1 MTYSTLFAGA
11 VNGFFLGGLYAVVA
25 IGLSLVF
32 GVMRLVNVTHGEYL
46 IAAAYLNLVIAG
58 IMGVDPL
65 LATLLSIP
73 VLFIVGYGI
82 QRWVLNPV
90 MGKGMEPALLMA
102 FGLSIIAQN
111 GLIRVFGGDPQAIST
126 RFSQQGMQIL
136 GVTVPTIYVVSLLM
150 GIVLIGGLHI
160 FINRSYLGKA
170 IRAATQDPET
180 AGIMGINVNAI
191 YAITYALGASLAAF
205 GGLLIGAAFSF
216 VPASGFFWLLKS
228 FVVVVLGGMGSI
240 VGTLLGGIILGTA
253 EGMGAAIVGTGYRD
267 MIGFLIFLLVL
278 LIRPRGLFGRQGSE

>member
-1 MTYSTLFAGA
+1 MTVTTLFAGA
-11 VNGFFLGGLYAVVA
+11 VNGIFLGGLYAVVA

-46 IAAAYLNLVIAG
+46 ILAAYVNLVVTGLLG
-58 IMGVDPL
+58 IDPFVASL
-65 LATLLSIP
+65 LGIP
-73 VLFIVGYGI
+73 IIFVIGYAI

-111 GLIRVFGGDPQAIST
+111 AMIQQYGGDPRTIT
-126 RFSQQGMQIL
+126 TPYSQQGVEVL
-136 GVTVPTIYVVSLLM
+136 GVIVPTIYIVAFVM
-150 GIVLIGGLHI
+150 GVLLIGGLHL

-180 AGIMGINVNAI
+180 AKVMGINVNAI
-191 YAITYALGASLAAF
+191 YAITYGIGASLATL

-216 VPASGFFWLLKS
+216 APASGFFWLLKS

-240 VGTLLGGIILGTA
+240 VGTLVGGIILGTT
-253 EGMGAAIVGTGYRD
+253 EGIGAAIVGTGYRD

>member
-1 MTYSTLFAGA
+1 MSISTFIAGA

-25 IGLSLVF
+25 LGLSLVF

-46 IAAAYLNLVIAG
+46 IAAAYLNIVVAG
-58 IMGVDPL
+58 WMGIDPL
-65 LATLLSIP
+65 VATLISLP
-73 VLFIVGYGI
+73 LLFIIGYCT

-111 GLIRVFGGDPQAIST
+111 GLIGVFGGDPKTIST
-126 RFSQQGMQIL
+126 QFSQQGMQIF
-136 GVTVPTIYVVSLLM
+136 GVIVPTIYVVSLIM
-150 GIVLIGGLHI
+150 GIILVGGLHL
-160 FINRSYLGKA
+160 FINHSYLGKA

-180 AGIMGINVNAI
+180 AGVMGINVNAI
-191 YAITYALGASLAAF
+191 YAITYAIGASLAAF

-216 VPASGFFWLLKS
+216 VPNSGFYWLLKS

-240 VGTLLGGIILGTA
+240 VGTLVGGIILGTA

-267 MIGFLIFLLVL
+267 MIGFLIFLFVL
-278 LIRPRGLFGRQGSE
+278 LIRPRGLFGREGTE